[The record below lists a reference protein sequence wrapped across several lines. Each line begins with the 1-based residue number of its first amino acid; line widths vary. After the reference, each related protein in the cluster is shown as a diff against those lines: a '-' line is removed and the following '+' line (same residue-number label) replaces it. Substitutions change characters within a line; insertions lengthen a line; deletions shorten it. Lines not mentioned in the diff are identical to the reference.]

1 MEPDHKAGR
10 LILFTGL
17 IACVFSY
24 NSIIRAYKLVAAS
37 VNDFQWVL
45 RELFKYIYV
54 QIHICVYLA
63 QRAPPSVVPPPDP
76 PPIGTQRGGRGEGD
90 FLFFLSA
97 VRFMCVLVTHNAYSL
112 QFRELRN
119 ATNRDGDSLIPKR
132 ETSQFSTPIE
142 RIHGDGPLCRYQA
155 REYGI

>member
-1 MEPDHKAGR
+1 VVHTYRVAKRMCGVFFRPRCVSVHHTEISRKKKNKYMYLQALLAYR

-76 PPIGTQRGGRGEGD
+76 PPPPSERNGGGGGKET
-90 FLFFLSA
+90 FCFFC
-97 VRFMCVLVTHNAYSL
+97 R
-112 QFRELRN
+112 QF
-119 ATNRDGDSLIPKR
+119 DSCA
-132 ETSQFSTPIE
+132 F
-142 RIHGDGPLCRYQA
+142 
-155 REYGI
+155 